1 MRPPSRRRPVAMDE
15 RTRALRETG
24 RRKVRRETLCPAMS
38 RSRFRTRAAQLWF
51 FERVSAPTE
60 ASLLGT
66 PAMASVHA
74 LTP

>member
-1 MRPPSRRRPVAMDE
+1 MDE

-24 RRKVRRETLCPAMS
+24 RRKVRRETLCPATS
-38 RSRFRTRAAQLWF
+38 RSRFRTRAAQLRF
-51 FERVSAPTE
+51 FERVSGPTE
-60 ASLLGT
+60 ASLVGT